1 MLAIDARLCLF
12 HPRAYEARVP
22 PEQRTG
28 LSECRQSGGAF
39 DHEFTQTPLAKHAS
53 FSGSLV
59 AEVSSLCISS
69 VCLITLDFPPK
80 RETAR
85 CEQSAKSNSKSMSF
99 CPACF
104 WAMVLRVSCFGPFL
118 Q

>member
-28 LSECRQSGGAF
+28 PSEYRQSGGAF

-53 FSGSLV
+53 FSRSLV
-59 AEVSSLCISS
+59 ADRCRFMS
-69 VCLITLDFPPK
+69 CLVGSGTGPGPAIPLMPNVDAWLRRVPVWVRTQDRWMLK
-80 RETAR
+80 RGLK
-85 CEQSAKSNSKSMSF
+85 SAS
-99 CPACF
+99 P
-104 WAMVLRVSCFGPFL
+104 
-118 Q
+118 